1 MSGLVG
7 PHRATV
13 EYGVRALVAGAIDLG
28 KPELGAGALGITGNL
43 GRRRAAIEGRG
54 DGVRALVAVTVDLGV
69 PVLGI
74 IVRRLQA
81 ERCEAC
87 VRKKETPM

>member
-13 EYGVRALVAGAIDLG
+13 EYGVRALVAEAIDLG
-28 KPELGAGALGITGNL
+28 KPELGTTRNV

-54 DGVRALVAVTVDLGV
+54 DGVRALVAVAVGLGV
-69 PVLGI
+69 PVVGI
-74 IVRRLQA
+74 IVRRIQA
-81 ERCEAC
+81 ERCEVC